1 MVVLYKEVVM
11 VVEENTGLEVVDN
24 GPEVV
29 VMSRYKLA
37 VEAVNEEVEV
47 ASVVEAVVVVN
58 YNSRE
63 SVVGDRKGAVEVG
76 ESLEAEVEVSGH
88 KADKVKE

>member
-37 VEAVNEEVEV
+37 VEAVNEVEV

>member
-37 VEAVNEEVEV
+37 VEAVNEVEV

-63 SVVGDRKGAVEVG
+63 SVVGDRGAVEVG

>member
-63 SVVGDRKGAVEVG
+63 SVVGDRGAVEVG